1 MNVLIS
7 SGFRWWNAEA
17 AYAATLAELLR
28 EAGHGVWVLAPS
40 GTPNAERL
48 GALGL
53 EPIGSI
59 RPGHPNPLRWPGEL
73 RKLADLQLRH
83 RIDVVDAFHPADYLL
98 HVRAARR
105 TPGLRVFLTRGGAQT
120 ERNTW
125 LNRKLYGPWCDGV
138 VTSCEAIRSRL
149 HERLGLPL
157 EGFHT
162 IYYPTDLPELAPP
175 EERRGQRERFLG
187 ELGFGPERFVIG
199 VVGRIAPEKGH
210 DRLIEAMARL
220 SVNHPEAL
228 LLILNKG
235 NASEPPLR
243 QRLERHIRERGLERH
258 TVWLGFRKDVAQVV
272 GWLDV
277 GAIPSVDSELN
288 CRVAVEFMAAGTPIV
303 AFPTGA
309 LPEVVEDGV
318 SGLVTPDHSPEVLAG
333 ALERLAA
340 DRKLLARLAEGAREQ
355 AERRFSKAGFLRAT
369 LDIFQSAGGRG

>member
-138 VTSCEAIRSRL
+138 VTSCEAIRSRNGVSSVST
-149 HERLGLPL
+149 GLTARY
-157 EGFHT
+157 EMWRS
-162 IYYPTDLPELAPP
+162 LPEISC
-175 EERRGQRERFLG
+175 F
-187 ELGFGPERFVIG
+187 
-199 VVGRIAPEKGH
+199 
-210 DRLIEAMARL
+210 
-220 SVNHPEAL
+220 
-228 LLILNKG
+228 KG
-235 NASEPPLR
+235 NLADWPCSATSLKENRRWRPC
-243 QRLERHIRERGLERH
+243 ERAKSATGL
-258 TVWLGFRKDVAQVV
+258 
-272 GWLDV
+272 
-277 GAIPSVDSELN
+277 SS
-288 CRVAVEFMAAGTPIV
+288 
-303 AFPTGA
+303 
-309 LPEVVEDGV
+309 
-318 SGLVTPDHSPEVLAG
+318 
-333 ALERLAA
+333 
-340 DRKLLARLAEGAREQ
+340 
-355 AERRFSKAGFLRAT
+355 RA
-369 LDIFQSAGGRG
+369 